1 MRQEAVRQ
9 DTLIASFLDAPPN
22 IAIAI
27 TDPLGRF
34 QACNPAYCD
43 MLGYTQA
50 ELRNMD
56 WLHVT
61 HPDDHASNLDLM
73 NRLLDREIPNFETEK
88 RYKTKAGATIWCRL
102 HLWIT
107 GDDSDLPG
115 CLLGV
120 AEDITAKREGSLQAK
135 KNEMLLKIAG
145 RTARLGGW
153 ALDSHT
159 QRLDWSDEICE
170 MHGYPPGYQPTLDVG
185 ISHYSPEYREMI
197 QQLVGQCLLE
207 GKPFDFEAE
216 LIRVN
221 GKRLWVRAIGEC
233 IRDKC
238 DNIVG
243 LQGAFQDITVQRQ
256 HEDDRYALATKLSET
271 LEHMSDAFFT
281 LDRQWVITYANDEMC
296 RTVKLARDRV
306 VNQPFWS
313 LFPGARNS
321 NFHRC
326 YQSVMD
332 TNKTATAVDYFAP
345 LKKWFEVR
353 AHPTLDGVAI
363 YCQDVTQKRK
373 DEAQLHLLQT
383 CMERMNDIIVITD
396 AEVVEGTGRKV
407 VYVNEAFERT
417 MGYRAD
423 EIVGKTLRL
432 LQGPRSS
439 NEVRDRIRSKLNA
452 WQPIREEV
460 LNYTKTG
467 EELWLE
473 LDIVPVAN
481 NEGRFTH
488 WIAIERN
495 VTERKRAAEE
505 MREKAALLDKAQDA
519 IWVIDLNAN
528 ITYWNRS
535 AERIH
540 GWLASEVLGTNVQ
553 DQLFTSATAF
563 KQCIEIVL
571 DKGEWVGEIEHRTRN
586 GTAMQVISRLTLVRD
601 EYEQPRSI
609 LAINTDITQQKQ
621 LEQQFLRSQR
631 MESIGTLAGG
641 IAHDLNNILAPI
653 LLSINMLKDAITDPD
668 DQSLLNT
675 IEVSAKRGADL
686 VRQVL
691 SFGRGV
697 EGKRD
702 QVNVAHVLDEL
713 QHILSKTFP
722 RNIGIQCTLTEGIW
736 RLQADPTQLQQVLMN
751 LCVNAR
757 DAMPTGGRIR
767 ISAENIQFDE
777 NYVAMNIDA
786 RVGPYVKMI
795 VEDDGDG
802 IDPAILNR
810 VFDPF
815 FTTKPLGE
823 GTGLG
828 LATTLAIV
836 KSHGGFIRLNSEMG
850 KGTRFRIYLP
860 ADTSTT
866 WQRNQEVPKTLPRG
880 NGEMI
885 LVVDDEDAIL
895 EVTRL
900 TLEAHGYQVEVA
912 PNGAEAVAVFAQN
925 LDRVA
930 LVLTDM
936 MMPVMDG
943 PATIQAVRRLKPDVP
958 IITASGVSQNN
969 QVARSASA
977 GVQHF
982 LSKPYTADVLL
993 RKLAEVLAKDS
1004 TPIN

>member
-1 MRQEAVRQ
+1 MRPEAAHQ
-9 DTLIASFLDAPPN
+9 DTFVSSFLGAPLG

-27 TDPLGRF
+27 SDSLGRF
-34 QACNPAYCD
+34 QACNPAYCE

-50 ELRNMD
+50 ELQGMD
-56 WLHVT
+56 WLSVT
-61 HPDDHASNLDLM
+61 HPDDQER
-73 NRLLDREIPNFETEK
+73 NRELINKLLGREIPNFEIEK
-88 RYKTKAGATIWCRL
+88 RYKSKAGETIWCRL
-102 HLWIT
+102 HMSIT
-107 GDDSDLPG
+107 SDDSHFPHH
-115 CLLGV
+115 LLGV
-120 AEDITAKREGSLQAK
+120 VENITEKREASLQLQ
-135 KNEMLLKIAG
+135 KNEMLLKMAG
-145 RTARLGGW
+145 RAARLGGW
-153 ALDSHT
+153 TFDSHT
-159 QRLDWSDEICE
+159 QRIDWSDEICE
-170 MHGYPPGYQPTLDVG
+170 MHGYPPGYQPTLDLC
-185 ISHYSPEYREMI
+185 ISHYPPEYREMV
-197 QQLVGQCLLE
+197 QRLFGQCLLD
-207 GKPFDFEAE
+207 GTPFDFEAE
-216 LIRVN
+216 LTRVN
-221 GKRLWVRAIGEC
+221 GDRIWVRSIGEC
-233 IRDKC
+233 IRDKN
-238 DNIVG
+238 DDIAGV
-243 LQGAFQDITVQRQ
+243 QGAFQDITAQRQ
-256 HEDDRYALATKLSET
+256 HEEERYALATKLSAT
-271 LEHMSDAFFT
+271 LERMSDAFFT

-296 RTVKLARDRV
+296 RTVKLAREQV
-306 VNQPFWS
+306 VNQYFWT
-313 LFPGARNS
+313 LFPSALNGK
-321 NFHRC
+321 FHRC

-332 TNKTATAVDYFAP
+332 TGETSTVVEYFAP
-345 LKKWFEVR
+345 LRKWFEVR
-353 AHPTLDGVAI
+353 VHPTPEGIAI
-363 YCQDVTQKRK
+363 YSEDITKKRN
-373 DEAQLHLLQT
+373 DEAHLQLLQT
-383 CMERMNDIIVITD
+383 CMERMNDMIVITD
-396 AEVVEGTGRKV
+396 AEAVAGVGRKV

-432 LQGPRSS
+432 LQGPRTS
-439 NEVRDRIRSKLNA
+439 NEVRDRIRTKLNA
-452 WQPIREEV
+452 WEPIREEV

-467 EELWLE
+467 EEVWLE
-473 LDIVPVAN
+473 LDIVPVAT
-481 NEGRFTH
+481 GQGWFTH

-519 IWVIDLNAN
+519 IWVIDLNAR

-540 GWLASEVLGTNVQ
+540 GWLAGEVLGTNVQ
-553 DQLFTSATAF
+553 DQIFTDAAAF
-563 KQCIEIVL
+563 KHCLEAVL
-571 DKGEWVGEIEHRTRN
+571 DKGEWVGEIEHRRRD

-601 EYEQPRSI
+601 EHEQPRSI

-621 LEQQFLRSQR
+621 LEQQYLRSQR
-631 MESIGTLAGG
+631 MDSIGTLAGG

-653 LLSINMLKDAITDPD
+653 LLSINMLKDAIPNPE
-668 DQSLLNT
+668 DQSLLRT

-713 QHILSKTFP
+713 QHILSETIP

-736 RLQADPTQLQQVLMN
+736 QLKADPTQLQQVLMN

-777 NYVAMNIDA
+777 SYVAMNIDA
-786 RVGPYVKMI
+786 RVGPYVKLV
-795 VEDDGDG
+795 VEDDGIG

-815 FTTKPLGE
+815 FTTKPSGE

-836 KSHGGFIRLNSEMG
+836 KSHGGFIRLNSEVG

-866 WQRNQEVPKTLPRG
+866 CQREQDVSEALPRG
-880 NGEMI
+880 NGEVI
-885 LVVDDEDAIL
+885 LVVDDEAAIL

-900 TLEAHGYQVEVA
+900 TLNAHGYQVEVA
-912 PNGAEAVAVFAQN
+912 TNGAEAVAVFAQN
-925 LDRVA
+925 LNRID

-943 PATIQAVRRLKPDVP
+943 PATIHAVRRLRPGVP
-958 IITASGVSQNN
+958 IIAASGVSQNN
-969 QVARSASA
+969 QTARSVGE

-982 LSKPYTADVLL
+982 LSKPYTADELL
-993 RKLAEVLAKDS
+993 RKLAEVLARDS
-1004 TPIN
+1004 APVK

>member
-1 MRQEAVRQ
+1 MRPEAVHQ
-9 DTLIASFLDAPPN
+9 DTFASGFLGVPLG

-27 TDPLGRF
+27 TDSLGRF
-34 QACNPAYCD
+34 RACNQAYCD
-43 MLGYTQA
+43 MLGYSQA
-50 ELRNMD
+50 ELQGMD
-56 WLHVT
+56 WLSVT

-73 NRLLDREIPNFETEK
+73 DRLLDRKIPYFQIEK
-88 RYKTKAGATIWCRL
+88 RYKTKAGKTIWCCL
-102 HLWIT
+102 HLSIT
-107 GDDSDLPG
+107 GDNSDLPG
-115 CLLGV
+115 YLLGV
-120 AEDITAKREGSLQAK
+120 VEDITEKRAVQMELH
-135 KNEMLLKIAG
+135 KNQLLLKMAS

-153 ALDSHT
+153 TFDSLT
-159 QRLDWSDEICE
+159 QRLDWSDEVCE
-170 MHGYPPGYQPTLDVG
+170 MHGYPPGYQPTLALG
-185 ISHYSPEYREMI
+185 ISHYPAEYRAMV
-197 QQLVGQCLLE
+197 QRVVGQCLFD
-207 GKPFDFEAE
+207 GNPFDFEAE
-216 LIRVN
+216 VTRVN
-221 GKRLWVRAIGEC
+221 GDRIWVRSIGEC
-233 IRDKC
+233 IRDKD

-256 HEDDRYALATKLSET
+256 HEAERHALATKLSET
-271 LEHMSDAFFT
+271 LEHMSEAFFT

-296 RTVKLARDRV
+296 RTVKLARAQV
-306 VNQPFWS
+306 VNQSFWN

-326 YQSVMD
+326 YQVAMD
-332 TNKTATAVDYFAP
+332 TNEMSTAVEYFAP

-353 AHPTLDGVAI
+353 AHPTLDGIAI
-363 YCQDVTQKRK
+363 YCQDITQKRN
-373 DEAQLHLLQT
+373 DEAQLRLLKT

-396 AEVVEGTGRKV
+396 AEVVEGVGRKV

-417 MGYRAD
+417 TGYRAD

-432 LQGPRSS
+432 LQGPRTS
-439 NEVRDRIRSKLNA
+439 NEVRERIRTKLDA

-481 NEGRFTH
+481 GQGRFTH

-505 MREKAALLDKAQDA
+505 MREKAALLDEAQDA
-519 IWVIDLNAN
+519 IWVIDLDAR

-540 GWLASEVLGTNVQ
+540 GWMASEVLGTNVR
-553 DQLFTSATAF
+553 DQIFTDAGAF
-563 KQCIEIVL
+563 RQCIQAVL
-571 DKGEWVGEIEHRTRN
+571 DTGEWVGEIEHRTRDR
-586 GTAMQVISRLTLVRD
+586 TALQFISRLTLVRD

-621 LEQQFLRSQR
+621 LEKQFLRSQR

-653 LLSINMLKDAITDPD
+653 LLSINMLKDAVPDPD
-668 DQSLLNT
+668 DQSLLHT

-691 SFGRGV
+691 SFARGV

-702 QVNVAHVLDEL
+702 QVNVAQVLDEL
-713 QHILSKTFP
+713 QHILSKTIP

-767 ISAENIQFDE
+767 ISAENIQLDE
-777 NYVAMNIDA
+777 HYVAMNIDA
-786 RVGPYVKMI
+786 RVGPYVKLV

-802 IDPAILNR
+802 IDPAILDR

-836 KSHGGFIRLNSEMG
+836 KSHGGFIRLNSEVG

-860 ADTSTT
+860 ANTSTT
-866 WQRNQEVPKTLPRG
+866 WQREQNVSEELPRG
-880 NGEMI
+880 SGEVI
-885 LVVDDEDAIL
+885 LVVDDEAAIL

-900 TLEAHGYQVEVA
+900 TLEEYGYQVEVA
-912 PNGAEAVAVFAQN
+912 TNGAEAVAVFAQN
-925 LDRVA
+925 LNRID

-943 PATIQAVRRLKPDVP
+943 PATIQAVCRLRPGVP
-958 IITASGVSQNN
+958 IIAASGVSQNN
-969 QVARSASA
+969 QIARSVGA

-993 RKLAEVLAKDS
+993 RKLAEVLAAV
-1004 TPIN
+1004 